1 MRRALKAI
9 KERAVIEEI
18 LHRAAVGRLGTMGK
32 DGFPMIKPLNFV
44 YRGGVVYF
52 HTALEGE
59 KIDDIRRSDRVC
71 FEVDQPI
78 SYVKK
83 SNEKPCSA
91 SYHFRSVIIR
101 GRGRMV
107 SDRKEKIEA
116 LGALMKKYQPEGGY
130 GDFSEEKL
138 TITGVVRID
147 IEEMAGKQD
156 LASYE

>member
-1 MRRALKAI
+1 MRRALKEI
-9 KERAVIEEI
+9 TERAVIEEI
-18 LHRAAVGRLGTMGK
+18 FHRAAVGRLGTMGK
-32 DGFPMIKPLNFV
+32 DGYPMIKPLNFV
-44 YRGGVVYF
+44 YHAGAVYF

-59 KIDDIRRSDRVC
+59 KIDDIRRNDRVC

-78 SYVKK
+78 SYVK
-83 SNEKPCSA
+83 SDAKPCSA
-91 SYHFRSVIIR
+91 SYLFRSVIIR

-107 SDRKEKIEA
+107 SDREEKVDA